1 MGRPRCS
8 YALVVIFFVFLLWGP
23 AMPVYADVYD
33 ENRCYHKANKA
44 ERNIRKL
51 ERRESKACMKRFSD
65 IVDGDYMSKV
75 SVLSRNSKKVCWRQ
89 AEQKRAFRLGA
100 IDDVRSECLE
110 AVGSEAWI
118 PSLIDLN

>member
-1 MGRPRCS
+1 MS
-8 YALVVIFFVFLLWGP
+8 A
-23 AMPVYADVYD
+23 YADVYD

-51 ERRESKACMKRFSD
+51 ERRESKACTKRFSD
-65 IVDGDYMSKV
+65 IVGGDYRSEV
-75 SVLSRNSKKVCWRQ
+75 SVQSRNNKKVCWRQ

-110 AVGSEAWI
+110 ATGSEAWI
-118 PSLIDLN
+118 LSLIDLN